1 MVDQILEYFE
11 YNKYTLRVFIDYL
24 KPLIQSIIQYF
35 LKKLE
40 LYGVTDRNGSW
51 FKNNLPN
58 RKQFIQKD
66 DEENT
71 ELVTIACGILQDSIL
86 GPLLLL
92 LYVNNL
98 KNATNLSDPTIYAD
112 DTNLFL
118 THKDISYLFETTNL
132 SIRKN

>member
-1 MVDQILEYFE
+1 M
-11 YNKYTLRVFIDYL
+11 
-24 KPLIQSIIQYF
+24 
-35 LKKLE
+35 
-40 LYGVTDRNGSW
+40 
-51 FKNNLPN
+51 
-58 RKQFIQKD
+58 IQKN

-71 ELVTIACGILQDSIL
+71 ELVTITCGIPQGSIL

-98 KNATNLSDPTIYAD
+98 KNATNLSDPAIYAD